1 MRSITRNRW
10 KRFVRRTDIIKL
22 GAFAIVLFS
31 CSMLLSFVVADR
43 LAEDIWKRLG
53 INRQEGCEK
62 IRNSFVDGYLHYE
75 GLGNVKQLVLN
86 DRTAV
91 AKDLMTF
98 AKQYLSGPVFKA
110 EYDKLRKE
118 AHPVQP
124 VENTRTKEQIRDE
137 QIAELK
143 KSIATMED
151 LAKTVP
157 ADQKKAYLS
166 SVEEYKKMLKDYQ
179 NPNNPTIEMMY
190 EQQVGVNKQDLEHYK
205 EDLKHWET
213 EYPADS
219 KQFVK
224 ARLQHYLSVAATV
237 DFSAQL
243 TEKYGKKRFVNPAYQ
258 AKNNEWKMIYR
269 AGKEV
274 YEQTKGF
281 VEQWIKEL

>member
-1 MRSITRNRW
+1 
-10 KRFVRRTDIIKL
+10 
-22 GAFAIVLFS
+22 
-31 CSMLLSFVVADR
+31 MLLSFVVADR

-53 INRQEGCEK
+53 INRQEGSEK

-75 GLGNVKQLVLN
+75 GLSNVKNLAFN

-110 EYDKLRKE
+110 EYEKLRKE

-124 VENTRTKEQIRDE
+124 VENTKTKDQIRDE

-151 LAKTVP
+151 LAKTMP
-157 ADQKKAYLS
+157 ADQKKAYQT
-166 SVEEYKKMLKDYQ
+166 SVEEYRKMLKDYQ
-179 NPNNPTIEMMY
+179 QPNNPTIDMMY
-190 EQQVGVNKQDLEHYK
+190 EQQVGVNKQDLEQYK
-205 EDLKHWET
+205 EDLKNWET
-213 EYPADS
+213 EYPADI

-243 TEKYGKKRFVNPAYQ
+243 TDKYGRKRFVNPAYQ
-258 AKNNEWKMIYR
+258 GKNNEWKMIYR

-274 YEQTKGF
+274 YEQTKTF
-281 VEQWIKEL
+281 TEQWLKEL

>member
-1 MRSITRNRW
+1 MKSITL
-10 KRFVRRTDIIKL
+10 KL
-22 GAFAIVLFS
+22 GVLAIALFS
-31 CSMLLSFVVADR
+31 CSMLLSFVVADK

-53 INRQEGCEK
+53 INRQEGAEK

-75 GLGNVKQLVLN
+75 GLSNVKNLALN
-86 DRTAV
+86 DRSAV

-98 AKQYLSGPVFKA
+98 ARSYLNGPVFKA

-118 AHPVQP
+118 ARPAQP
-124 VENTRTKEQIRDE
+124 VENTKTKEQIRDE

-151 LAKTVP
+151 LAKTMP
-157 ADQKKAYLS
+157 ADQKKAYQTS
-166 SVEEYKKMLKDYQ
+166 IEAYRKMLKDYQ
-179 NPNNPTIEMMY
+179 EPNNPTIEMMY
-190 EQQVGVNKQDLEHYK
+190 AEQVGVNKQDLEQYK
-205 EDLKHWET
+205 EDLKNWET
-213 EYPADS
+213 EYPSDS

-237 DFSAQL
+237 DFSARL
-243 TEKYGKKRFVNPAYQ
+243 TENYGRKKFVNPAYQ

-274 YEQTKGF
+274 YEQTKPF
-281 VEQWIKEL
+281 VEQWIKELE

>member
-1 MRSITRNRW
+1 MRFPNL
-10 KRFVRRTDIIKL
+10 IKL
-22 GAFAIVLFS
+22 GVFAIALFS

-53 INRQEGCEK
+53 INRQEGAEK

-75 GLGNVKQLVLN
+75 GLSNVKNLAFN

-91 AKDLMTF
+91 ARDLMTF
-98 AKQYLSGPVFKA
+98 AKQYLNGPVFKA

-143 KSIATMED
+143 KSMATMED
-151 LAKTVP
+151 LAKTMP
-157 ADQKKAYLS
+157 ADQKKAYQS
-166 SVEEYKKMLKDYQ
+166 SIEEYKKMLKDYEA
-179 NPNNPTIEMMY
+179 PNNPTIEMMY
-190 EQQVGVNKQDLEHYK
+190 EQQVGTNKQDLQHYK
-205 EDLKHWET
+205 EDLKNWET
-213 EYPADS
+213 GYPADS

-243 TEKYGKKRFVNPAYQ
+243 TEKYGRKRFVNPTYQ

-274 YEQTKGF
+274 YEQTKPF
-281 VEQWIKEL
+281 AEQWIKELQ

>member
-1 MRSITRNRW
+1 MRSIT
-10 KRFVRRTDIIKL
+10 IKL
-22 GAFAIVLFS
+22 GVFAVALFS

-53 INRQEGCEK
+53 INRQEGAEK

-75 GLGNVKQLVLN
+75 GLSNVKNLAFN

-91 AKDLMTF
+91 AKDVMTF
-98 AKQYLSGPVFKA
+98 AKQYLNGPVFKA

-124 VENTRTKEQIRDE
+124 VENTKTKEQIRDE

-143 KSIATMED
+143 KSMATMED
-151 LAKTVP
+151 LAKTMP
-157 ADQKKAYLS
+157 ADQKKAYQS
-166 SVEEYKKMLKDYQ
+166 SIEEYKKMLKDYEA
-179 NPNNPTIEMMY
+179 PNNPTIEMMY
-190 EQQVGVNKQDLEHYK
+190 EQQVGTNKQDLQQYK
-205 EDLKHWET
+205 EDLKNWET

-243 TEKYGKKRFVNPAYQ
+243 TEKYGRKRFVNPAYQ

-274 YEQTKGF
+274 YEQTKPF
-281 VEQWIKEL
+281 AEQWIKELQ

>member
-1 MRSITRNRW
+1 MRSIT
-10 KRFVRRTDIIKL
+10 IKL
-22 GAFAIVLFS
+22 GALAIALFS

-53 INRQEGCEK
+53 INRQEGSEK
-62 IRNSFVDGYLHYE
+62 IRNSFIDGYLHYE
-75 GLGNVKQLVLN
+75 GLSNVKNLVSG

-110 EYDKLRKE
+110 EYEKLRKE

-124 VENTRTKEQIRDE
+124 VENTKTKDQIREE

-151 LAKTVP
+151 LAKTMP
-157 ADQKKAYLS
+157 ADQKKAYQT
-166 SVEEYKKMLKDYQ
+166 SVEAYKKMLKDYQ
-179 NPNNPTIEMMY
+179 EPNNPTIEMMY
-190 EQQVGVNKQDLEHYK
+190 EQQVGVNKQDLEQYK
-205 EDLKHWET
+205 EDLKNWET
-213 EYPADS
+213 EYPADI

-224 ARLQHYLSVAATV
+224 GRLQHYLSVAATV

-243 TEKYGKKRFVNPAYQ
+243 TEKYGRKRFVNPAYQ
-258 AKNNEWKMIYR
+258 GKNNEWKMIYR

-274 YEQTKGF
+274 YEQTKTF
-281 VEQWIKEL
+281 TEQWIKEL

>member
-1 MRSITRNRW
+1 MRSIT
-10 KRFVRRTDIIKL
+10 IKL
-22 GAFAIVLFS
+22 GVFAIALFS
-31 CSMLLSFVVADR
+31 CSMLLSFVVADK

-53 INRQEGCEK
+53 INRQEGAEK
-62 IRNSFVDGYLHYE
+62 IGNSFLDGYLHYE
-75 GLGNVKQLVLN
+75 GLSNVKNLALN

-98 AKQYLSGPVFKA
+98 AKQYLNGPVFKA

-143 KSIATMED
+143 KSMATMED
-151 LAKTVP
+151 LAKTMP
-157 ADQKKAYLS
+157 ADQKKAYQS
-166 SVEEYKKMLKDYQ
+166 SIEEYKKMLKDYEA
-179 NPNNPTIEMMY
+179 PNNPTIEMMY
-190 EQQVGVNKQDLEHYK
+190 EQQVGTNKQDLQHYK
-205 EDLKHWET
+205 EDLKNWET
-213 EYPADS
+213 GYPADS

-243 TEKYGKKRFVNPAYQ
+243 TEKYGRKRFVNPTYQ

-274 YEQTKGF
+274 YEQTKPF
-281 VEQWIKEL
+281 AEQWIKELQ